1 MIKIDINK
9 KLHGANGEMD
19 LVVNLDITQGDF
31 VALAGQ
37 SGSGKT
43 TLLRILAGLED
54 ATGTIKVGDEV
65 WLEGKKLYHL
75 KKEK

>member
-9 KLHGANGEMD
+9 TLHGSSGEMD
-19 LVVNLDITQGDF
+19 LAFKLDIQEGDF
-31 VALAGQ
+31 VALSGK

-54 ATGTIKVGDEV
+54 ADGE
-65 WLEGKKLYHL
+65 YRSSR
-75 KKEK
+75 